1 MVAVLIVIIIVG
13 FIAYLINAYAPIP
26 PLFKNIAFFIL
37 VLFVVIYLLQAF
49 GINTGL
55 PAMHL

>member
-1 MVAVLIVIIIVG
+1 MV
-13 FIAYLINAYAPIP
+13 NAYAPIP
-26 PLFKNIAFFIL
+26 PLFKNIVFFIL

-55 PAMHL
+55 PTMHL